1 VAIKL
6 YNITPSLQKAAEVSS
21 QDDSMANIVGNVW
34 CLVAPS
40 IPQRGK
46 LEAVVILMFVV
57 VLLFFVQKVPDLPY
71 GRQGFNL
78 FKMLNFIQKQ
88 TY

>member
-1 VAIKL
+1 MFV
-6 YNITPSLQKAAEVSS
+6 
-21 QDDSMANIVGNVW
+21 VW

-57 VLLFFVQKVPDLPY
+57 VLLFFVQKVPEVQFVQNVEFY
-71 GRQGFNL
+71 SETNL
-78 FKMLNFIQKQ
+78 LN
-88 TY
+88 